1 MTEPR
6 FLLHHAPRS
15 RSGRILWLL
24 EEAGA
29 PYGLIWHALDQGTQK
44 QADYLSKNPFGKV
57 PTLED
62 LGPEGTWSDVVV
74 TESAAIC
81 GYLADLLPEARLAP
95 AVGSRARGAYAT
107 WMAYSG
113 GVLEPALSD
122 QAFPRAK
129 AAPSSALGW
138 PAFSEAVARVEGAV
152 AQGPWLLGSHFSA
165 ADVMVGGLLAWVVA
179 WGMLAPGPGIVRYLA
194 ALEAR
199 PARLRAL
206 AKENVPA

>member
-29 PYGLIWHALDQGTQK
+29 PYDLVWHALDQGTQK
-44 QADYLSKNPFGKV
+44 TADYLLKNPFGKV
-57 PTLED
+57 PALED
-62 LGPEGTWSDVVV
+62 LGPEGAWTDVIV

-81 GYLADLLPEARLAP
+81 AYLADALPEARLAP
-95 AVGSRARGAYAT
+95 AVGTRHRAAYAT
-107 WMAYSG
+107 WLAYAN
-113 GVLEPALSD
+113 GVLEPAMAD

-129 AAPSSALGW
+129 EAPASALGW
-138 PAFSEAVARVEGAV
+138 PAFSEAVARVERSV
-152 AQGPWLLGSHFSA
+152 ARGPWLLGSHFSA
-165 ADVMVGGLLAWVVA
+165 ADVMVGGMLAWVVG
-179 WGMLAPGPGIVRYLA
+179 WGMLTPGSNLARYLA

-199 PARLRAL
+199 PARSRAL
-206 AKENVPA
+206 AKEDAPV

>member
-24 EEAGA
+24 EEAGV
-29 PYGLIWHALDQGTQK
+29 PYDLVWHSLDQGTQK
-44 QADYLSKNPFGKV
+44 RDDYLLKNPHGKV

-62 LGPEGTWSDVVV
+62 RGPEAAWTDVVV

-81 GYLADLLPEARLAP
+81 AYLADLLPEARLAP
-95 AVGSRARGAYAT
+95 AVGTRARATYAT
-107 WMAYSG
+107 WMAYAN
-113 GVLEPALSD
+113 GVLEPSLAD

-129 AAPSSALGW
+129 SAPSSAMGW

-152 AQGPWLLGSHFSA
+152 ARGPWLLGSHFSA
-165 ADVMVGGLLAWVVA
+165 ADVMVGGMLGWVVA
-179 WGMLAPGPGIVRYLA
+179 WGMLAPPPNLARYLA
-194 ALEAR
+194 ALDSR
-199 PARLRAL
+199 PARQSAL
-206 AKENVPA
+206 ARENVPA